1 VTRHERAVL
10 VRHPL
15 AMVGIALTTASAI
28 VFIALVIA
36 MLLGMFH
43 NPYAG
48 LLVFIAV
55 PAVFVMG
62 LLLIPIGM
70 AKQRRLLARS
80 PDAGDWP
87 VVDFRQSRTR
97 RVALS
102 IATLTAINLVIVLI
116 AGYGTLHWMESPQF
130 CGQVCHEPMHPQYT
144 AWQNAPHSKVAC
156 VQCHIGEG
164 GAAFIHYKTAGL
176 RQLIHV
182 VTNNYPRPIPGVAD
196 MRPALETCG
205 NCHWPDRTVGQ
216 ALRVSRTYADDEAN
230 TETVAAM
237 TMHVGGPASE
247 NGRGIH
253 WHANPNLKV
262 EFVATDPDRQTIP
275 WVKVTRPDGSVQEY
289 AAEGATPEQL
299 KAGEHRTM
307 DCLDCHNVVAHRI
320 APTAEEAVDRAMASG
335 DLPRTLPFVR
345 REGVRLVQAKY
356 STTDAAVA
364 AIDQE
369 LRGFYK
375 TQSGQIDSAALGR
388 SVAALQHVYQRNVF
402 PMMNVTFGSYPDNI
416 GHMTSQGCFRCH
428 DGGHTAKD
436 GSSITADCE
445 SCHKMLETVP

>member
-1 VTRHERAVL
+1 MTRHERAVL

-70 AKQRRLLARS
+70 AKQRRLLSRS
-80 PDAGDWP
+80 PEAGDWP

-102 IATLTAINLVIVLI
+102 IATLTAVNLVIVLI

-253 WHANPNLKV
+253 WHANPNLTV

-275 WVKVTRPDGSVQEY
+275 WVKVTRPDGSVQ
-289 AAEGATPEQL
+289 GTPP
-299 KAGEHRTM
+299 K
-307 DCLDCHNVVAHRI
+307 
-320 APTAEEAVDRAMASG
+320 
-335 DLPRTLPFVR
+335 VR
-345 REGVRLVQAKY
+345 R
-356 STTDAAVA
+356 
-364 AIDQE
+364 
-369 LRGFYK
+369 
-375 TQSGQIDSAALGR
+375 R
-388 SVAALQHVYQRNVF
+388 SN
-402 PMMNVTFGSYPDNI
+402 
-416 GHMTSQGCFRCH
+416 
-428 DGGHTAKD
+428 
-436 GSSITADCE
+436 
-445 SCHKMLETVP
+445 

>member
-1 VTRHERAVL
+1 MTPSEHRVL

-15 AMVGIALTTASAI
+15 AMVGIAITTASAV
-28 VFIALVIA
+28 VFIALAIA
-36 MLLGMFH
+36 MFLGMLQ

-48 LLVFIAV
+48 LVVFVAL
-55 PAVFVMG
+55 PAVFVIG
-62 LLLIPIGM
+62 LLCIPIGM
-70 AKQRRLLARS
+70 ALQRRILSRT
-80 PDAGDWP
+80 PEAGDWP

-102 IATLTAINLVIVLI
+102 IATLTAVNVIIVLL
-116 AGYGTLHWMESPQF
+116 AGYGSLKWMESPQF
-130 CGQVCHEPMHPQYT
+130 CGQTCHEPMHPQYT
-144 AWQNAPHSKVAC
+144 AWQNASHSKVTC

-164 GAAFIHYKTAGL
+164 GEAFVHYKTAGV
-176 RQLIHV
+176 RQLFHV

-205 NCHWPDRTVGQ
+205 NCHWPDRSVGD

-230 TETVAAM
+230 TESVTAM
-237 TMHVGGPASE
+237 TLHIGGPEAT

-253 WHANPNLKV
+253 YHANPNLKV
-262 EFVATDPDRQTIP
+262 EFVSTDADRQTIP

-289 AAEGATPEQL
+289 AAEGVTPEQL
-299 KAGEHRTM
+299 AAGERRTM

-320 APTAEEAVDRAMASG
+320 APTAEEAVDRAMAAG
-335 DLPRTLPFVR
+335 ELPRTLPFVR

-356 STTDAAVA
+356 PTSEAAVA

-388 SVAALQHVYQRNVF
+388 SVTALQNIYQRNVF
-402 PMMNVTFGSYPDNI
+402 PTMNVTFGVYPDNI

-445 SCHKMLETVP
+445 SCHKMLDTVP